1 MLHEELY
8 REVTSIA
15 RMPAWLRDLAIEE
28 MSDGDAALAEAIIK
42 YDWPQWRRRKQ
53 ILPPGDWRWCLFACG
68 RGWGKTRLASEI
80 LRDAAESGA
89 HEHMALAG
97 ATFLTLQRDLLLGPS
112 GVLAISPPWFRPEY
126 IFTKSELRYP
136 RHPVTG
142 VRTRVIL
149 LSGDKPDRIRG
160 AEVSFMVLDEL
171 ATWTDPGQGW
181 MNADLILRR
190 GHHPRGIITTT
201 LKRKGGGAGFS
212 RDLLY
217 GRKGDDGK
225 RAQRPDMVVVRG
237 ATMENIAL
245 DERVRKGFEARF
257 KGTPDEVTELE
268 GGLPQ
273 EAEGALWSREI
284 IDQFRVNL
292 IPQGVAID
300 RVIVSVDPSRSKYG
314 TGDLCGILTMG
325 KGSDGHVYVWADR
338 TTRGAP
344 DQWIGEAVNAVNV
357 DRADQGIYEQNRLGE
372 DNVALLEERARALGQ
387 SWKPVTARGTKEQRA
402 EPIASLYKAGRVHH
416 VGELVEAEE
425 EMCGWDPKETKES
438 PNRIDAIVHG
448 VKHLLLSEEAA
459 RPPLVAL

>member
-1 MLHEELY
+1 MLYEEIY
-8 REVTSIA
+8 RKVSELSG
-15 RMPAWLRDLAIEE
+15 MPVWMRGKAIEE
-28 MSDGDAALAEAIIK
+28 MSDGDAALAESVVRF
-42 YDWPQWRRRKQ
+42 DWPQWRRKKQ
-53 ILPPGDWRWCLFACG
+53 VLPPGDWRWCLFACG
-68 RGWGKTRLASEI
+68 RGWGKTRLATEL
-80 LRDAAESGA
+80 LREAAESGV

-112 GVLAISPPWFRPEY
+112 GVMAVSPPWFKPEY

-136 RHPVTG
+136 RHPATG

-171 ATWTDPGQGW
+171 ATWNDPQQGW

-217 GRKGDDGK
+217 GRKGEDGT

-237 ATMENIAL
+237 STSENISL
-245 DERVRKGFEARF
+245 DERVRKGFETRF
-257 KGTPDEVTELE
+257 KGTADEVTELQ

-273 EAEGALWSREI
+273 EAEGALWSRETI
-284 IDQFRVNL
+284 NQFRVLL
-292 IPQGVAID
+292 IPQGVGIE
-300 RVIVSVDPSRSKYG
+300 RVIVTVDPSRSSVG
-314 TGDLCGILTMG
+314 GGDLCGIITMG
-325 KGSDGHVYVWADR
+325 KGSDGHVYVWRDD

-344 DQWIGEAVNAVNV
+344 DQWISEAVNAVNV
-357 DRADQGIYEQNRLGE
+357 QRADQGIYEQNRLGE
-372 DNVALLEERARALGQ
+372 DNVKLLEERARALGQ
-387 SWKPVTARGTKEQRA
+387 SWKPVTARGTKEQRG

-416 VGELVEAEE
+416 IGELTELEE
-425 EMCGWDPKETKES
+425 EMVGWDPKESKES
-438 PNRIDAIVHG
+438 PNRIDALVHG
-448 VKHLLLSEEAA
+448 VKDLLLSEEAT
-459 RPPLVAL
+459 RPELVAL